1 MLQGAVMVPADVAA
15 WCVAYAE
22 GVEANELITPMG
34 TSNARNVLPRIKEAT
49 MPTSTASWQ
58 K

>member
-1 MLQGAVMVPADVAA
+1 MVPADVAA
-15 WCVAYAE
+15 WCSAYAV
-22 GVEANELITPMG
+22 GVEAYELMTPMG
-34 TSNARNVLPRIKEAT
+34 TSNARNVLPMIRET

>member
-1 MLQGAVMVPADVAA
+1 MVPADVAA
-15 WCVAYAE
+15 WCAAYAG
-22 GVEANELITPMG
+22 GVEAYELITPMG

>member
-34 TSNARNVLPRIKEAT
+34 TSNARNVFPTIKEAI
-49 MPTSTASWQ
+49 MPTNTASWQ